1 MRIAIGLVLALGL
14 IACKPKAPP
23 PPRDD
28 GPCAGVRWQAM
39 GDDGMAPT
47 VVAEERLAW
56 QPYEAGQTPATGD
69 LIVFRVGQG
78 PQDVHVSRVIAVGP
92 SELSFVDHVLM
103 STGGHEVGSAQQPA
117 PCLAIDPGTT
127 CVVLIESVEGA
138 RWMVQRLG
146 PGTYD
151 GPPVPGM
158 GKWSVPEGHVFVAG
172 DNRVVSQD
180 SRAGPEGVGR
190 PLPLETVLG
199 RVVAVERDGRCAE
212 LSPP

>member
-1 MRIAIGLVLALGL
+1 MRYAIGVVLALGL
-14 IACKPKAPP
+14 IGCRPKAAP

-28 GPCAGVRWQAM
+28 GPCADVRWQAM
-39 GDDGMAPT
+39 AGDGMAPT
-47 VVAEERLAW
+47 VVADERLAW
-56 QPYEAGQTPATGD
+56 QAYASGAGPSTGD
-69 LIVFRVGQG
+69 VVVFRVGDG
-78 PQDVHVSRVIAVGP
+78 PQDVHVSRVVAVGP

-103 STGGHEVGSAQQPA
+103 SSGGQEVGSTQQPA
-117 PCLAIDPGTT
+117 PCLAIEPGMT

-138 RWMVQRLG
+138 RWKIQRLG
-146 PGTYD
+146 PGAYE
-151 GPPVPGM
+151 GPPVTGM

-199 RVVAVERDGRCAE
+199 RVVAVERDGRCTE
-212 LSPP
+212 LEAP